1 MKTRILL
8 LLLLILSCEI
18 MQEEIDLTQEPQAL
32 PIPTTSLQ
40 AVWERVQQSEMGFV
54 EFSREEDS
62 LWVAAFVNSSDEGGN
77 FYKELFIQDH
87 PSQPKAALKIR
98 MDRTSLVDY
107 YPVGSRLLVLL
118 NGLGAGM
125 NNEQLTLGSFQGNSI
140 AAIPECRLKEHFFR
154 GDSIYNII
162 PKKIDLNTLDPS
174 SLGQWVY
181 VEQVQFAK
189 AEAGKTFS
197 GEAFDEFDGLRRLV
211 QCKDQHSIFMSTST
225 FADYKSLL
233 LPLAAGNVA
242 GLLTSDF
249 YGEQYILKINDPT
262 NIDFIDTRCD
272 PFFEESFDHVRL
284 GLFNLG
290 GWTNFN
296 QVGTQLWEVYEDENS
311 LGQSIH
317 LGSYRSGDAATVS
330 WLISPKIDLSSL
342 NQPHL
347 AFRTSTS
354 FADKSVL
361 EVFYSTNWVGET
373 SVLDDAQW
381 LPLPA
386 RMATKED
393 DGTQWIDSGELSLTM
408 SEPVYFAF
416 RYTGSGKSTYDGTY
430 ELDDIRIYEKVME

>member
-1 MKTRILL
+1 M
-8 LLLLILSCEI
+8 
-18 MQEEIDLTQEPQAL
+18 
-32 PIPTTSLQ
+32 
-40 AVWERVQQSEMGFV
+40 
-54 EFSREEDS
+54 
-62 LWVAAFVNSSDEGGN
+62 
-77 FYKELFIQDH
+77 
-87 PSQPKAALKIR
+87 
-98 MDRTSLVDY
+98 
-107 YPVGSRLLVLL
+107 
-118 NGLGAGM
+118 
-125 NNEQLTLGSFQGNSI
+125 
-140 AAIPECRLKEHFFR
+140 
-154 GDSIYNII
+154 
-162 PKKIDLNTLDPS
+162 
-174 SLGQWVY
+174 
-181 VEQVQFAK
+181 
-189 AEAGKTFS
+189 
-197 GEAFDEFDGLRRLV
+197 
-211 QCKDQHSIFMSTST
+211 
-225 FADYKSLL
+225 
-233 LPLAAGNVA
+233 
-242 GLLTSDF
+242 TSDF

-284 GLFNLG
+284 GLFSLG

-296 QVGTQLWEVYEDENS
+296 QAGTQLWEVYEDENS

-381 LPLPA
+381 LSLPA

-393 DGTQWIDSGELSLTM
+393 EGTQWIDSGELSLTM